1 LTTASGVVVA
11 WCLRVYI
18 TPTSAAGSL
27 PVASRKDI
35 VPMLSSFARTAIVL
49 GLLTAVGPFAI
60 DMYLPALPA
69 IAADLGASTAATQG
83 SLMAFFLA
91 VGTCQ
96 IIYGPI
102 SDTYGRKAP
111 LYFGMALYT
120 VGAIGCSLA
129 PTVEWL
135 IFARFVQ
142 GVGACAGMTIP
153 RAIVRDLHTGPDAAR
168 LMSLIMLVFSVSP
181 ILAPLFGSTVIA
193 FGSWRLIFLAVAVI
207 GVLGLATS
215 VFVLKETRPPD
226 KRVPID
232 LTSVARGYLE
242 LLRDRSFLGV
252 SMIGGFGLAS
262 FFAYLS
268 ASSFVYIEHFGL
280 TPTQYGLAFSVNAIA
295 FIGMA
300 QLTGRLGRRF
310 GLRPMV
316 RAALAFY
323 LAATAVLFGAT
334 FAGLDNVFALIV
346 MLFVAFG
353 SMGLVIPSTAV
364 LALEN
369 YGPRAGTAS
378 ALLGT
383 IQLVAGAVVVG
394 VMGTVSSTTPLP
406 MVGVIFLCAAGAF
419 ALGRVALNGGE
430 PVAQPAE

>member
-1 LTTASGVVVA
+1 MSPSFV
-11 WCLRVYI
+11 R
-18 TPTSAAGSL
+18 SA
-27 PVASRKDI
+27 V
-35 VPMLSSFARTAIVL
+35 VL

-69 IAADLGASTAATQG
+69 IAADLDASTAATQG

-91 VGTCQ
+91 VALFQ
-96 IIYGPI
+96 VIYGPI

-111 LYFGMALYT
+111 LYFGMALYIIAS
-120 VGAIGCSLA
+120 VGCSLA
-129 PTVEWL
+129 PTIEWL

-181 ILAPLFGSTVIA
+181 ILAPLFGSTIVA
-193 FGSWRLIFLAVAVI
+193 FASWHLIFVAVALI
-207 GVLGLATS
+207 GVVGLLMAI
-215 VFVLKETRPPD
+215 FVLEETRPPE

-232 LTSVARGYLE
+232 PQSVARGYLT
-242 LLRDRSFLGV
+242 LLGDRYFLGV
-252 SMIGGFGLAS
+252 SFIGGFGLAS
-262 FFAYLS
+262 FFAYL
-268 ASSFVYIEHFGL
+268 AGSSFVYIEHFGL
-280 TPTQYGLAFSVNAIA
+280 TPMQYGFAFSANAIA

-310 GLRPMV
+310 GLQRLV
-316 RAALAFY
+316 RTALTFY
-323 LAATAVLFGAT
+323 LAATGTLLAITL
-334 FAGLDNVFALIV
+334 AGVDNVFVLIA
-346 MLFVAFG
+346 MLFVSFG

-378 ALLGT
+378 AMLGT
-383 IQLVAGAVVVG
+383 LQLTTGAMIVVVMGAISTGAV
-394 VMGTVSSTTPLP
+394 LP
-406 MVGVIFLCAAGAF
+406 MVAVIFACATIAF
-419 ALGRVALNGGE
+419 LLSRATLNGGE
-430 PVAQPAE
+430 PVAAPAE